1 MTQNLKKI
9 SFSFVFMLFLMP
21 FAQAQAKLDKNPAF
35 PGGNKAMV
43 AYLQKSIKYPEKAR
57 KAQLQ
62 GIMYVGFIVNEDGTI
77 SNIEIKKTKYEIV
90 KIDDK
95 TKKVTIT
102 PTEKPTDKSLE
113 TEAMRVVKTMPKWE
127 AGESAGKKVNV
138 GYTLPVKF
146 DLK

>member
-1 MTQNLKKI
+1 MNQKFKAAI
-9 SFSFVFMLFLMP
+9 FSFVLMLSLTT
-21 FAQAQAKLDKNPAF
+21 FAQGQAKLDKNPAF
-35 PGGNKAMV
+35 PGGNRAMV

-77 SNIEIKKTKYEIV
+77 SNIEIKKTKYETV
-90 KIDDK
+90 KVDDK

-102 PTEKPTDKSLE
+102 PTDKPTDKSLE
-113 TEAMRVVKTMPKWE
+113 AEAIRVVQTMPKWE

>member
-1 MTQNLKKI
+1 MNQNLKKI
-9 SFSFVFMLFLMP
+9 SFSFVLMLFLIP

-57 KAQLQ
+57 KALLQ
-62 GIMYVGFIVNEDGTI
+62 GIMYVSFIVKEDGTI
-77 SNIEIKKTKYEIV
+77 ANIEIKKTKYEIV
-90 KIDDK
+90 KMDDK
-95 TKKVTIT
+95 TKKVIIT
-102 PTEKPTDKSLE
+102 PTDKPSDKSLE
-113 TEAMRVVKTMPKWE
+113 AEAIRVVQTMPKWE

>member
-1 MTQNLKKI
+1 MNQKFKAAV
-9 SFSFVFMLFLMP
+9 FSLFLMLFLSP
-21 FAQAQAKLDKNPAF
+21 FAQGQAKLDKNPAF
-35 PGGNKAMV
+35 SGGNKAMV

-62 GIMYVGFIVNEDGTI
+62 GIMYVGFIINEDGTI
-77 SNIEIKKTKYEIV
+77 SNIKIKKTKYEIV

-95 TKKVTIT
+95 TKKVVIT
-102 PTEKPTDKSLE
+102 ATDNPTDKSLE
-113 TEAMRVVKTMPKWE
+113 TEAIRVVQTMPKWV